1 MPQPT
6 VLVIGSGFAGLSAAS
21 FLAKAGYAVTVL
33 EKNAGPGGRAS
44 QLKDQGYVFDRGPS
58 FYWMP
63 EVFDSYFGEFGKKV
77 SDYYKLTRLDPSY
90 RVYWKDG
97 FTDMPADYA
106 ALQKVFEE
114 LEPGSAAKLDK
125 FLNEAHIKYEVGMGR
140 FVHKPGLSITE
151 FMNWET
157 ISGALKLQLL
167 TSISKHI
174 AHHFSHPK
182 LRQLMEFPV
191 LFLGAL
197 PQETPA
203 LYSLMNYADI
213 KGGTWYPE
221 GGMYAV
227 VEAMYKLAVELGVT
241 FKFNEAVQSLEI
253 GKSPKGKSI
262 ITGAKTATTTYYADV
277 VVSGADYQFT
287 ETKLLPPA
295 FRSYSNQYWESRVM
309 APSCLLYY
317 VGLNKKLK
325 NPIHHCLFFD
335 EPFSVHGQEIYKDP
349 KWPTA
354 PLFYVSIASATDTAV
369 APPGHENL
377 VLLIPIASGLT
388 GDTEELRL
396 QYLDMILARM
406 EHHTGES
413 VRESVVYTKTVA
425 VQDFINDYNS
435 FKGNAYGLANTL
447 LQTAIF
453 RPACRSKKLSNLFY
467 TGQLT
472 VPGPGVPPSLISGQV
487 VANQV
492 IRSFPQ
498 NS

>member
-1 MPQPT
+1 MPRPT
-6 VLVIGSGFAGLSAAS
+6 VLVIGSGFAGLSASS
-21 FLAKAGYAVTVL
+21 FLAKAVYAVTVL

-44 QLKDQGYVFDRGPS
+44 QLKDQGYLFDRGPS

-125 FLNEAHIKYEVGMGR
+125 FLKEALIKYEVGMGR

-174 AHHFSHPK
+174 AHHFTHPK

-227 VEAMYKLAVELGVT
+227 VDAMYKLAVELGV
-241 FKFNEAVQSLEI
+241 KFEFNAAVQSLEI
-253 GKSPKGKSI
+253 GKSPKGKSV
-262 ITGAKTATTTYYADV
+262 ITGAKTATKTYTADV

-295 FRSYSNQYWESRVM
+295 FRSYSNKYWESRVM

-406 EHHTGES
+406 EHHIGES

-498 NS
+498 IS